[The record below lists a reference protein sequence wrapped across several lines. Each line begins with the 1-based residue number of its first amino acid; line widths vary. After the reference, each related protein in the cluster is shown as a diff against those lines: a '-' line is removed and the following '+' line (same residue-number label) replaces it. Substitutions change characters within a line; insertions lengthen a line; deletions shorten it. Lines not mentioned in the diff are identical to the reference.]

1 MIRTIETMIYTISSH
16 PDKEKCYEW
25 IRGNW
30 HDLNQHSV
38 DDLIQSI
45 EELSK
50 VIGGTCNYE
59 ISQVPHRGEHI
70 TFNDYSQED
79 LCKLSSED
87 LPLTGVC
94 WNREL
99 IQGLRNND
107 TSKVLHNLH
116 DDTEATYSDEGLY
129 DLCECSGYEFD
140 EDGIFV

>member
-50 VIGGTCNYE
+50 VIGGTCNY
-59 ISQVPHRGEHI
+59 
-70 TFNDYSQED
+70 
-79 LCKLSSED
+79 
-87 LPLTGVC
+87 
-94 WNREL
+94 
-99 IQGLRNND
+99 D
-107 TSKVLHNLH
+107 TSKVLHNFH